1 MTKFY
6 AFWRTRTAIA
16 NFWYLVKELKAVGA
30 YLARASFQADRRSE
44 QIYRVATF
52 EGKISIY
59 FLPDVVPA
67 VAVVFAKTP

>member
-16 NFWYLVKELKAVGA
+16 NFWYLLKELKAVGA

-52 EGKISIY
+52 EGK
-59 FLPDVVPA
+59 V
-67 VAVVFAKTP
+67 